1 MRERETQPRLRAA
14 TYESV
19 KQELDRILFETGR
32 VASAAEIKAS
42 IGGGTDQVLAAT
54 ARWET
59 ELAQRLKTAERI
71 QGLPN
76 EFAASVLKAYLVL
89 EEQLK
94 TQARADLD
102 IYVRD
107 ADAKVATADARV
119 ALSQTQRDAAQ
130 RRADEMASERDAL
143 AERIQKLDAA
153 LNSTQERA
161 AAAEARIDEY
171 RTTVERTITQA
182 ESQVSATKAELA
194 VTLTR
199 YDEMERRL
207 VKEIEQVKQERD
219 REKKQL
225 DLALASTRATLA
237 ETHDA
242 LAQRIGRIAA
252 LQETEHKLEQRI
264 VMLQHDINTQ
274 REAAAEVRARADEW
288 ARQLE
293 AQRAASEHERTQW
306 RGEMESLRT
315 TLTQSDQKIVAL
327 SAENT
332 ALQVAAAKT
341 GRGKP

>member
-1 MRERETQPRLRAA
+1 MRE
-14 TYESV
+14 
-19 KQELDRILFETGR
+19 
-32 VASAAEIKAS
+32 
-42 IGGGTDQVLAAT
+42 
-54 ARWET
+54 
-59 ELAQRLKTAERI
+59 
-71 QGLPN
+71 
-76 EFAASVLKAYLVL
+76 
-89 EEQLK
+89 
-94 TQARADLD
+94 
-102 IYVRD
+102 
-107 ADAKVATADARV
+107 ADAEVITADERV
-119 ALSQTQRDAAQ
+119 ALSQIQQDAAQ

-153 LNSTQERA
+153 LRSTQERA

-182 ESQVSATKAELA
+182 ESQVKATKAELA

-225 DLALASTRATLA
+225 DLALASTRATLT

-242 LAQRIGRIAA
+242 LAQRVGRIAA
-252 LQETEHKLEQRI
+252 LQETEQKLEQRI
-264 VMLQHDINTQ
+264 VALQHDINTQ

-293 AQRAASEHERTQW
+293 AQREATEHERTQW
-306 RGEMESLRT
+306 RGEMESLRSV
-315 TLTQSDQKIVAL
+315 LTQRDQKIVAL